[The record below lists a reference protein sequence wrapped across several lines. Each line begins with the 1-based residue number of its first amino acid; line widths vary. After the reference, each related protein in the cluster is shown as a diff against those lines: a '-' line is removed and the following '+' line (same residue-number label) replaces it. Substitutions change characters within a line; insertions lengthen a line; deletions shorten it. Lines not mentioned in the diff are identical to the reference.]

1 MAGRCNWSD
10 HPIGRIDRHL
20 FGGSVEVA
28 RDRSFRTW
36 AGRRNLRVI
45 ACVLHVGREHSLSST
60 SGPTLRPR
68 SHGRP
73 ARIHLHEEMGG
84 QLEDEPKP
92 MGGTTFSV
100 EIPLADTVSDADS
113 LFAP

>member
-1 MAGRCNWSD
+1 
-10 HPIGRIDRHL
+10 
-20 FGGSVEVA
+20 
-28 RDRSFRTW
+28 
-36 AGRRNLRVI
+36 
-45 ACVLHVGREHSLSST
+45 
-60 SGPTLRPR
+60 
-68 SHGRP
+68 
-73 ARIHLHEEMGG
+73 MGG